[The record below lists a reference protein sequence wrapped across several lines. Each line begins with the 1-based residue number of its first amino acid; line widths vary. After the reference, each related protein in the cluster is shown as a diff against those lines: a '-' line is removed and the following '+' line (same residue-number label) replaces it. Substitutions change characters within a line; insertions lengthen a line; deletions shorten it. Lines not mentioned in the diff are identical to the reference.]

1 MTYVQLGRSV
11 LCAVIL
17 LVSAAGSRAEL
28 APDVQQQAISKG
40 IIAARQQDYLLA
52 IRYFQDARK
61 IAPDAPEI
69 HYDLGLAESKIPG
82 RELGAAGIRGRG
94 AGGEADAAK
103 RISMAVNWRCEE
115 CQGRSHRVA
124 P

>member
-1 MTYVQLGRSV
+1 MTYVQLSRSV

-28 APDVQQQAISKG
+28 APDAQQAISKG

-69 HYDLGLAESKIPG
+69 YYDLGLAESKIPG
-82 RELGAAGIRGRG
+82 CELGAAGIRGRG